1 MTAQFTGLNGGNRL
15 LASLGPA
22 DLALLSPHLK
32 DSQLKQGM
40 VLQQAGDPTERVY
53 FPNSGMISLL
63 AVMEAG
69 NGVETATIGRE
80 GAVGVMAGLVG
91 RSSATGRAVVQLEGV
106 FAHIDPSRQALWPSA
121 QAIQLL
127 PTPVGPVI
135 KSPSARS
142 IQSPATSFWNRARSM
157 PRGVRRSTS
166 STTAFCRSAANLRR
180 VAKAFGVA
188 LGRLA
193 IDHQADPLL
202 EREGGDVGRSA
213 LVLEGLGHSGQAEGD
228 QTFMRW
234 MGKHRVS
241 FLVSGSSRGRGCWRD
256 GRARGPNARPHQGKR
271 DRGRS

>member
-1 MTAQFTGLNGGNRL
+1 MVEDASPIP
-15 LASLGPA
+15 ASLVA
-22 DLALLSPHLK
+22 ER
-32 DSQLKQGM
+32 
-40 VLQQAGDPTERVY
+40 AGDPA
-53 FPNSGMISLL
+53 F
-63 AVMEAG
+63 ADAG
-69 NGVETATIGRE
+69 RPGDQKPF
-80 GAVGVMAGLVG
+80 GAVDPVAGDELLEQGAVDAAWGSQVDILDDGVLPQRGE
-91 RSSATGRAVVQLEGV
+91 LE
-106 FAHIDPSRQALWPSA
+106 
-121 QAIQLL
+121 
-127 PTPVGPVI
+127 
-135 KSPSARS
+135 ARG
-142 IQSPATSFWNRARSM
+142 Q
-157 PRGVRRSTS
+157 
-166 STTAFCRSAANLRR
+166 
-180 VAKAFGVA
+180 AFGVA